1 MPTLRVW
8 IFKKDDSAKDYWME
22 CSTEGFPGAR
32 TFRLFIEPEFYT
44 VAMVFKYLGQ
54 KYSAKT
60 GSPSFIA

>member
-32 TFRLFIEPEFYT
+32 TFGLFIEPEFCT
-44 VAMVFKYLGQ
+44 VAIVFNSLNKNILQ
-54 KYSAKT
+54 KREVLVL
-60 GSPSFIA
+60 